1 MRVAQQ
7 KAIIIE
13 LTCKEY
19 DRLVKELNKDAKSL
33 VIFFESIREVGNEK
47 RKVFCRIKIKKN
59 KVEKQ
64 ELAMKQFEYCTMEY
78 TGLGYK
84 FFHAKAD
91 GSKELAF
98 LRLLEEQQ

>member
-1 MRVAQQ
+1 MRIAQQ
-7 KAIIIE
+7 KAIIID

-19 DRLVKELNKDAKSL
+19 DSLVKELNKDAKSL
-33 VIFFESIREVGNEK
+33 IIFFERIREVGNEK
-47 RKVFCRIKIKKN
+47 IKEFCRIKIKKN
-59 KVEKQ
+59 KVGEH

-78 TGLGYK
+78 TGREYK

-98 LRLLEEQQ
+98 LRLLNE